1 MSTEYVERTETTTT
15 SDGSGISFQRGYL
28 QSLKSYLKIAE
39 MVLDL
44 IAFICASV
52 DWWVPLGQ
60 GWAQFVFISALITTL
75 IFFIFHLFN
84 VISKLPGPWIFIEFV
99 YYVVYCVLIFIAAIV
114 CLARGAQFSHGGIIA
129 ATIFGLAAFAVY
141 CVDTF
146 FMYRNW
152 QASKFHA
159 GSASGDTTGAT
170 TTTTTHTT
178 YETRTQY

>member
-15 SDGSGISFQRGYL
+15 STGDGISLQSGYL
-28 QSLKSYLKIAE
+28 RSLRAYLKIGE
-39 MVLDL
+39 MVLCL
-44 IAFICASV
+44 IAFICSSI

-84 VISKLPGPWIFIEFV
+84 VFSKLPGPWVFIEFV
-99 YYVVYCVLIFIAAIV
+99 YYAVYCVLIFIAVIV
-114 CLARGAQFSHGGIIA
+114 CLARGAQYNHGGIIA
-129 ATIFGLAAFAVY
+129 ATVFGMAALALY

-146 FMYRNW
+146 FMYREW
-152 QASKFHA
+152 QASKYHA
-159 GSASGDTTGAT
+159 GSGDGGAAAT
-170 TTTTTHTT
+170 TTTTTQSS

>member
-15 SDGSGISFQRGYL
+15 SDGSGISFQSGFLR
-28 QSLKSYLKIAE
+28 SLPGYLKIAE

-52 DWWVPLGQ
+52 NWWVDLGQ

-84 VISKLPGPWIFIEFV
+84 VFSKLPGPWIFIEFV
-99 YYVVYCVLIFIAAIV
+99 YYVVYCVLIFIAVIV
-114 CLARGAQFSHGGIIA
+114 CLARGAQYSLGGIIA
-129 ATIFGLAAFAVY
+129 ATIFGMAALAVY
-141 CVDTF
+141 IVDTW
-146 FMYRNW
+146 FMFRNW
-152 QASKFHA
+152 QSAKHA
-159 GSASGDTTGAT
+159 GTSGSGSGGAT
-170 TTTTTHTT
+170 TTTTTSHTT